1 MHLKLVGL
9 ARGLQNRV
17 IRVRVLSDA
26 PYKCS
31 YGLMERMS
39 VYGTEDGGSIPL
51 TSTNIPLSFKGRIG
65 DC

>member
-1 MHLKLVGL
+1 MGL
-9 ARGLQNRV
+9 GSSPNVSILCSVNGSIHPV
-17 IRVRVLSDA
+17 I
-26 PYKCS
+26 CS